1 VAKARAEQ
9 ALASFTGDP
18 FRAGTMSP
26 AATILA
32 TARRV
37 VAETRALRAELCG

>member
-18 FRAGTMSP
+18 FRARTMSP
-26 AATILA
+26 TATILA

-37 VAETRALRAELCG
+37 VDETLVLRRELCE